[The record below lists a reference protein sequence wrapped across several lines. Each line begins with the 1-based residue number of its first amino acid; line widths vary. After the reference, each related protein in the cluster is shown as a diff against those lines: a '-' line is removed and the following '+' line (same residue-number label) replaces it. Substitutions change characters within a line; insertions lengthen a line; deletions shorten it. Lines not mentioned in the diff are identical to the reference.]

1 MQKIRNLRI
10 AEIITDTTPT
20 NLWSQLKQVGV
31 DEIVGI
37 LPRAPSDWRK
47 EIPDRPWD
55 YVPLSDLKNHLSEFG
70 LKLTAIEDNPP
81 MNRIRYGAPG
91 KDAELEDVITFIKNM
106 GKLGIKTWCYNWM
119 AGIGWYRS
127 EKNVITRGLARTTA
141 FNLDKVH
148 AYPPPRIGTITASEL
163 WKNLKDFL
171 ETVIPIAEDS
181 GVILAMHPDDPPV
194 SKLRGIPRVMN
205 SIESFDRLLNLVPS
219 PSNAITL
226 CQGNFT
232 LMTQN
237 LPSVIRHFGEK
248 IEFVH
253 FRDVVGT
260 SPNFIETFIDEG
272 MTDLIACMKA
282 YVEIGFK
289 GIMRTDHTPTL
300 SGDTAEVPGYSIL
313 GRLHAIGYIQGVYD
327 TAYSEMYG
335 ANDELSIERSKTHD
349 RNGFGTTN
357 DMTRTP

>member
-10 AEIITDTTPT
+10 AEIITDTTPS

-31 DEIVGI
+31 NEIVGT

-47 EIPDRPWD
+47 EKPDQPWD
-55 YVPLSDLKNHLSEFG
+55 YVPLSDLRNHLTEFG

-81 MNRIRYGAPG
+81 MNHIRYGTPG
-91 KDAELEDVITFIKNM
+91 KDEELEDVITLIKNM

-127 EKNVITRGLARTTA
+127 ENNVATRGRARTTA
-141 FNLDKVH
+141 FNLEKVND
-148 AYPPPRIGTITASEL
+148 YPPPRLGTISESEL
-163 WKNLKDFL
+163 WKNLKSFL

-181 GVILAMHPDDPPV
+181 SVRLAMHPDDPPI
-194 SKLRGIPRVMN
+194 SKLRGIPRIMN

-237 LPSVIRHFGEK
+237 LPNVIRHFGEN

-253 FRDVVGT
+253 FRDVLGT
-260 SPNFIETFIDEG
+260 SPNFTETFIDEG
-272 MTDLIACMKA
+272 MTDLIACMRA
-282 YVEIGFK
+282 YIEIGFK

-300 SGDTAEVPGYSIL
+300 SGDTADVPGYSVM
-313 GRLHAIGYIQGVYD
+313 GRLHAIGYIQGLYD
-327 TAYSEMYG
+327 SAYSQVYG
-335 ANDELSIERSKTHD
+335 TNEELSIEKSKNHDTNFFDQIHHRSE
-349 RNGFGTTN
+349 
-357 DMTRTP
+357 TP